1 MKALVRKP
9 TDSEKKECS
18 KWPTWEKE
26 VSEFPWEYD
35 EKETCLILN
44 GEATVTNETGEKFTF
59 KAGDYVIFP
68 SGMKCTWKIT
78 KDIKK
83 HYKFG

>member
-1 MKALVRKP
+1 MKPTIRKP
-9 TDSEKKECS
+9 TEKEIKECS
-18 KWPTWEKE
+18 KWPIWEKE
-26 VSEFPWEYD
+26 VSEFPWSYD
-35 EKETCLILN
+35 EQEICLILE
-44 GEATVTNETGEKFTF
+44 GEATVSNEKGEKFTF

-68 SGMKCTWKIT
+68 PGLKCTWKIT